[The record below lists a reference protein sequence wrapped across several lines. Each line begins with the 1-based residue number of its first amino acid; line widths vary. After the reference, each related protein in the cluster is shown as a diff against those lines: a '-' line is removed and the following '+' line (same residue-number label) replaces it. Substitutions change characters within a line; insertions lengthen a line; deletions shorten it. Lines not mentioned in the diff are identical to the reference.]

1 MTETAFAEETRY
13 WERVGMYVTREFADQ
28 WIERIGVRGQVL
40 DDDLEEFNAI
50 SLPDADLL
58 RREITALFDSPPNS
72 GELAPENQA
81 ILALMDFERQRKD
94 FIRERRQMLLDDGV
108 DSSEALPQAKSD
120 YDEAKEALVRG
131 ALGMPPVEDEEAVT
145 EEE

>member
-1 MTETAFAEETRY
+1 
-13 WERVGMYVTREFADQ
+13 MYVTREFADQ

-58 RREITALFDSPPNS
+58 RREINSLFDSPPNM

-108 DSSEALPQAKSD
+108 DSSEALTQAKSD
-120 YDEAKEALVRG
+120 YDEAKENLVRG
-131 ALGMPPVEDEEAVT
+131 ALGMASVEEEEAVT

>member
-1 MTETAFAEETRY
+1 
-13 WERVGMYVTREFADQ
+13 MYVTREFADQ

-58 RREITALFDSPPNS
+58 RREINSLFDSPPNM

-108 DSSEALPQAKSD
+108 DSSEALTQAKSD
-120 YDEAKEALVRG
+120 YDEAKENLVRG
-131 ALGMPPVEDEEAVT
+131 ALGMPSVEEEETVT

>member
-1 MTETAFAEETRY
+1 MVESTLQEETRY

-40 DDDLEEFNAI
+40 DDDLEEFNTI
-50 SLPDADLL
+50 SLPDADKL
-58 RREITALFDSPPNS
+58 RREINALFEAPPNT
-72 GELAPENQA
+72 GDLTPENQA

-108 DSSEALPQAKSD
+108 DSSEALTQAKQD
-120 YDEAKEALVRG
+120 YDDAKEALVRD
-131 ALGMPPVEDEEAVT
+131 ALGLPDPEEDS

>member
-1 MTETAFAEETRY
+1 M
-13 WERVGMYVTREFADQ
+13 
-28 WIERIGVRGQVL
+28 
-40 DDDLEEFNAI
+40 
-50 SLPDADLL
+50 
-58 RREITALFDSPPNS
+58 

-108 DSSEALPQAKSD
+108 DSSEALTQAKSD
-120 YDEAKEALVRG
+120 YDEAKENLVRG
-131 ALGMPPVEDEEAVT
+131 ALGMPSVEEEEAVT

>member
-1 MTETAFAEETRY
+1 
-13 WERVGMYVTREFADQ
+13 MYVTREFADQ

-50 SLPDADLL
+50 ALPDADKL
-58 RREITALFDSPPNS
+58 RREINALFDSPPNM

-108 DSSEALPQAKSD
+108 DSSEALTQAKSD
-120 YDEAKEALVRG
+120 YDEAKEDLVRG
-131 ALGMPPVEDEEAVT
+131 ALGMEPVEEEEAVT

>member
-1 MTETAFAEETRY
+1 MVESTLQEETRY

-40 DDDLEEFNAI
+40 DDELEEFNAI
-50 SLPDADLL
+50 SLPDADQL
-58 RREITALFDSPPNS
+58 RREINALFEAPPNT
-72 GELAPENQA
+72 GDLTPENQA

-94 FIRERRQMLLDDGV
+94 FIRERRQMLVDDGV
-108 DSSEALPQAKSD
+108 DSAEALAQAKSD
-120 YDEAKEALVRG
+120 YDDAKEALVRD
-131 ALGMPPVEDEEAVT
+131 ALGLPEPEEGS

>member
-1 MTETAFAEETRY
+1 MVESSLQEETRY

-58 RREITALFDSPPNS
+58 RREITALFDSPPNT

-94 FIRERRQMLLDDGV
+94 FIRERRQMLIDDGF
-108 DSSEALPQAKSD
+108 DGSEALTQAKQD
-120 YDEAKEALVRG
+120 YDDAKEELVRG
-131 ALGMPPVEDEEAVT
+131 ALGLPEPEENS

>member
-1 MTETAFAEETRY
+1 MTETALAEETRY

-40 DDDLEEFNAI
+40 DDELEEFNAI
-50 SLPDADLL
+50 SLPDADKL
-58 RREITALFDSPPNS
+58 RREITALFEAPPNM

-94 FIRERRQMLLDDGV
+94 FIRERRQMLLDDGL
-108 DSSEALPQAKSD
+108 DPSEALTQAKTD
-120 YDEAKEALVRG
+120 YDDAKEELVRG
-131 ALGMPPVEDEEAVT
+131 ALGMPPVEEDST

>member
-1 MTETAFAEETRY
+1 MTETALAEETRY

-58 RREITALFDSPPNS
+58 RREINSLFDSPPNS
-72 GELAPENQA
+72 G
-81 ILALMDFERQRKD
+81 
-94 FIRERRQMLLDDGV
+94 
-108 DSSEALPQAKSD
+108 
-120 YDEAKEALVRG
+120 
-131 ALGMPPVEDEEAVT
+131 
-145 EEE
+145 

>member
-1 MTETAFAEETRY
+1 
-13 WERVGMYVTREFADQ
+13 MYVTREFADQ

-50 SLPDADLL
+50 SLPDADKL
-58 RREITALFDSPPNS
+58 RREINALFDSPPNM

-108 DSSEALPQAKSD
+108 DASEALTQAKSD

-131 ALGMPPVEDEEAVT
+131 ALGMAPVEEEEAVT

>member
-1 MTETAFAEETRY
+1 
-13 WERVGMYVTREFADQ
+13 MYVTREFADQ

-58 RREITALFDSPPNS
+58 RREINSLFDSPPNM

-108 DSSEALPQAKSD
+108 DSPEALTQAKSD
-120 YDEAKEALVRG
+120 YDEAKENLVRG
-131 ALGMPPVEDEEAVT
+131 ALGMASVEEEEAVT